1 MAIRITF
8 HGAAGDVTGSAYHI
22 QTAQASVLLDFGM
35 FQGIKQ
41 AEDRNR
47 VPRALNPRELDA
59 VLVTH
64 AHLDH
69 TGRLP
74 LLCKDG
80 FSGPIYCTPATAE
93 VSALIL
99 RDSAK
104 VQEQDVT
111 RANRKRERAGLGPVS
126 PLYGAADVE
135 DLVRLLREVPYNQPV
150 PVAPGMRAK
159 YVEAGHILGSASIQL
174 FIQDGGEEKRLVFSG
189 DIGPW
194 NAPILKDPE
203 GFHRAHA
210 VILESTY
217 GDRDHRPIDATIQ
230 EFESLVKAAVEH
242 RGKIL
247 IPTFAVGR
255 AQLLIYLLAT
265 MFREKT
271 VPPFPVYL
279 DSPMAIEAT
288 RIYMN
293 HLELFDE
300 EFHARLRRERPLAA
314 DLPTLRA
321 TPTAQDSM
329 KINDCEGPCMV
340 LAGAGMCNA
349 GRILHHLKQNLWRPE
364 TVVIIVGFQ
373 AEGSLGRL
381 LVEGEKRVKIF
392 GEQIAVKAKVHSLG
406 GFSAHAGRTDLLRW
420 FEPLA
425 ATRPRVILTHG
436 EARGRQALCQ
446 GIQETHGLDCTLPQ
460 YGETCEV

>member
-8 HGAAGDVTGSAYHI
+8 YGAAGDVTGSAYHI
-22 QTAQASVLLDFGM
+22 QTEQANVLLDFGM
-35 FQGIKQ
+35 FQGVKK

-47 VPRALNPRELDA
+47 VPRGLSPQKLDA

-74 LLCKDG
+74 LLSQNG
-80 FSGPIYCTPATAE
+80 YAGPIFCTPATAE
-93 VSALIL
+93 ITGLIL

-104 VQEQDVT
+104 VQSYDIART
-111 RANRKRERAGLGPVS
+111 NRKRERAGLKPVS
-126 PLYGAADVE
+126 PLYGAEDVE
-135 DLVRLLREVPYNQPV
+135 GLVRLLKEVPYNESV
-150 PVAPGMRAK
+150 AVAPGMQAK
-159 YVEAGHILGSASIQL
+159 FVEAGHILGSASIQL

-217 GDRDHRPIDATIQ
+217 GDRDHRPIDATIE
-230 EFESLVKAAVEH
+230 EFEALVKAAVE
-242 RGKIL
+242 RKGKIL

-255 AQLLIYLLAT
+255 AQLLIYLLAI
-265 MFREKT
+265 MFRKKT

-288 RIYMN
+288 RIYTH

-300 EFHARLRRERPLAA
+300 EFHALRRERPLAE
-314 DLPTLRA
+314 DLRTLKP

-373 AEGSLGRL
+373 AYGSLGRRL
-381 LVEGEKRVKIF
+381 LEGEKQVKIF
-392 GEQIAVKAKVHSLG
+392 GEKIAVKAKIHSLG

-425 ATRPRVILTHG
+425 GNRPRVILTHG
-436 EARGRQALCQ
+436 EDKGRTALCQ
-446 GIQETHGLDCTLPQ
+446 GIKEKHGLECTLPE
-460 YGETCEV
+460 YGETHEI

>member
-8 HGAAGDVTGSAYHI
+8 YGAAGDVTGSAYHI
-22 QTAQASVLLDFGM
+22 QTEQANVLLDFGM
-35 FQGIKQ
+35 FQGGKKME
-41 AEDRNR
+41 AKNR
-47 VPRALNPRELDA
+47 MPRGLKPRSLDA

-74 LLCKDG
+74 LLSKNG
-80 FSGPIYCTPATAE
+80 YAGPIFCTPATAE
-93 VSALIL
+93 VTGLIL

-104 VQEQDVT
+104 VQSYDIART
-111 RANRKRERAGLGPVS
+111 NRKRERAGLPPIS
-126 PLYGAADVE
+126 PMYGAEDVE
-135 DLVRLLREVPYNQPV
+135 RLVSLVREVPYNEPM
-150 PVAPGMRAK
+150 PVAQGMKAK
-159 YVEAGHILGSASIQL
+159 FVEAGHILGSASIQL
-174 FIQDGGEEKRLVFSG
+174 LIQDGGEEKRLVFSG

-194 NAPILKDPE
+194 NAPILRDPE

-210 VILESTY
+210 VIMESTY
-217 GDRDHRPIDATIQ
+217 GDRDHRPIDNTIE
-230 EFESLVKAAVEH
+230 EFESLVKAAAESK
-242 RGKIL
+242 GKIL

-255 AQLLIYLLAT
+255 AQLMIYLLAI

-271 VPPFPVYL
+271 VPSFPVFL

-288 RIYMN
+288 RIYMS
-293 HLELFDE
+293 HVELFDE
-300 EFHARLRRERPLAA
+300 EFHALRRERPLVE
-314 DLPTLRA
+314 DMRTLKA

-329 KINDCEGPCMV
+329 KINDVAGPCLV

-364 TVVIIVGFQ
+364 TVVMIVGYQ
-373 AEGSLGRL
+373 AHGSLGRL
-381 LVEGEKRVKIF
+381 LVEGRDQVKIF
-392 GEQIAVKAKVHSLG
+392 GERIAVKAKVHSMG

-425 ATRPRVILTHG
+425 ENRPRVILTHG
-436 EARGRQALCQ
+436 EDKGRTALCAA
-446 GIQETHGLDCTLPQ
+446 IQEKHGLDCELPE
-460 YGETCEV
+460 YGETYEI

>member
-8 HGAAGDVTGSAYHI
+8 YGAAGEVTGSAYHI
-22 QTAQASVLLDFGM
+22 QTDQANVLLDFGM
-35 FQGIKQ
+35 FQGVRK
-41 AEDRNR
+41 AEERNR
-47 VPRALNPRELDA
+47 VPQKLRPKKLDA

-74 LLCKDG
+74 LLSKNG
-80 FSGPIYCTPATAE
+80 FSGPIFCTPATVE
-93 VSALIL
+93 VTGLIL

-104 VQEQDVT
+104 VQAQDNART
-111 RANRKRERAGLGPVS
+111 NRKRERAGLKPIS
-126 PLYGAADVE
+126 PLYGAEEVE
-135 DLVRLLREVPYNQPV
+135 GLIRLFKEVPYNKPV
-150 PVAPGMRAK
+150 PVAPGIRAK
-159 YVEAGHILGSASIQL
+159 FVEAGHILGSASIQL
-174 FIQDGGEEKRLVFSG
+174 FVQDNGEEKRLVFSG

-203 GFHRAHA
+203 GFHHAHA
-210 VILESTY
+210 VVMESTY
-217 GDRDHRPIDATIQ
+217 GDRDHRPINDTID
-230 EFESLVKAAVEH
+230 EFEMLVKAAVE
-242 RGKIL
+242 RKGKIL

-255 AQLLIYLLAT
+255 AQLLIYLLAI
-265 MFREKT
+265 MFRQKI

-288 RIYMN
+288 RIYLH

-300 EFHARLRRERPLAA
+300 EFHALRRERPLAE
-314 DLPTLRA
+314 DLRTLKA

-329 KINDCEGPCMV
+329 RINDCEGPCMV

-349 GRILHHLKQNLWRPE
+349 GRILHHLKQNLWRE
-364 TVVIIVGFQ
+364 QTVVIIVGFQ
-373 AEGSLGRL
+373 AHGSLGRL
-381 LVEGEKRVKIF
+381 LLEGRKQVKIF
-392 GEQIAVKAKVHSLG
+392 GERIAVKAKVHSLG

-425 ATRPRVILTHG
+425 ANRPRVILTHG
-436 EARGRQALCQ
+436 EDQGRKALCQ
-446 GIQETHGLDCTLPQ
+446 GITEQHKLNCELPV
-460 YGETCEV
+460 YGETIEI

>member
-22 QTAQASVLLDFGM
+22 QTDQASVLLDFGM
-35 FQGIKQ
+35 FQGVKRT
-41 AEDRNR
+41 EERNR
-47 VPRALNPRELDA
+47 VPRGLIPRQLDA

-74 LLCKDG
+74 LLGQNG
-80 FSGPIYCTPATAE
+80 FAGPIYCTPATAE
-93 VSALIL
+93 ITALIL

-104 VQEQDVT
+104 VQEQDVA
-111 RANRKRERAGLGPVS
+111 RSNRKRERAALAPVA
-126 PLYGAADVE
+126 PLYGAGDVE
-135 DLVRLLREVPYNQPV
+135 SLIHLLREVPYHQPV
-150 PVAPGMRAK
+150 PVAPGIRAK

-174 FIQDGGEEKRLVFSG
+174 FIQENGEEKQLVFSG
-189 DIGPW
+189 DLGPW

-203 GFHRAHA
+203 GFHHAHA

-217 GDRDHRPIDATIQ
+217 GDRDHRPLNATIE
-230 EFESLVKAAVEH
+230 EFESLVKTTVKQK
-242 RGKIL
+242 GKIL

-255 AQLLIYLLAT
+255 AQMLIYLLAT
-265 MFREKT
+265 LFRQKI

-288 RIYMN
+288 RIHLN
-293 HLELFDE
+293 HLELFDD
-300 EFHARLRRERPLAA
+300 EFHALQRERPLAE
-314 DLPTLRA
+314 DLQTLQA
-321 TPTAQDSM
+321 TPTALDSM
-329 KINDCEGPCMV
+329 RINACEGPCMV

-349 GRILHHLKQNLWRPE
+349 GRILHHLKQNLWKPE
-364 TVVIIVGFQ
+364 TTVMIVGFQ

-381 LVEGEKRVKIF
+381 LVEGAKRVKIF
-392 GEQIAVKAKVHSLG
+392 GEQIAVKARVHSLG
-406 GFSAHAGRTDLLRW
+406 GFSAHAGRSDLLRW

-425 ATRPRVILTHG
+425 ASRPRVILTHG
-436 EARGRQALCQ
+436 ETKGRQALCQ
-446 GIQETHGLDCTLPQ
+446 AIGDKHGLECTLPAH
-460 YGETCEV
+460 GDTLEL

>member
-8 HGAAGDVTGSAYHI
+8 QGAAGDVTGSAYHI
-22 QTAQASVLLDFGM
+22 QTDEANVLLDFGM
-35 FQGIKQ
+35 FQGGKKME
-41 AEDRNR
+41 ARNR
-47 VPRALNPRELDA
+47 MPRGLKPRTLDA
-59 VLVTH
+59 VLITH

-69 TGRLP
+69 VGRLP
-74 LLCKDG
+74 LLVKHG
-80 FSGPIYCTPATAE
+80 YSGPIHATPASVE
-93 VSALIL
+93 VAGLIL

-104 VQEQDVT
+104 VQSYDIART
-111 RANRKRERAGLGPVS
+111 NRKRERAGLPPLA
-126 PLYGAADVE
+126 PLYGAEEVE
-135 DLVRLLREVPYNQPV
+135 RLIRLFKSVPYDEPV
-150 PVAPGMRAK
+150 PVAPGMKAK
-159 YVEAGHILGSASIQL
+159 FVEAGHILGSTSIQL

-217 GDRDHRPIDATIQ
+217 GDRDHRPIDATID
-230 EFESLVKAAVEH
+230 EFESLVKAAAEAK
-242 RGKIL
+242 GKIL

-255 AQLLIYLLAT
+255 AQLLIYLLAI
-265 MFREKT
+265 MFREKQ
-271 VPPFPVYL
+271 VSGFPVFL

-288 RIYMN
+288 QIYMK

-300 EFHARLRRERPLAA
+300 EFHALRRERPLVE
-314 DLPTLRA
+314 DLESLKP

-329 KINDCEGPCMV
+329 SINDVPGPCVV

-364 TVVIIVGFQ
+364 TVVLIVGYQ
-373 AEGSLGRL
+373 AHGSLGRM
-381 LVEGEKRVKIF
+381 LVEGVDRVKIF
-392 GEQIAVKAKVHSLG
+392 GERIAVKAKVHALG
-406 GFSAHAGRTDLLRW
+406 GFSAHAGQTDLLRW

-425 ATRPRVILTHG
+425 ENRPRVILTHG
-436 EARGRQALCQ
+436 EDKGRNGLCAA
-446 GIQETHGLDCTLPQ
+446 IKSKHGLDCDLPG
-460 YGETCEV
+460 YGETIEI

>member
-8 HGAAGDVTGSAYHI
+8 YGAAGDVTGSAYHI
-22 QTAQASVLLDFGM
+22 QTDEANVLLDFGM
-35 FQGIKQ
+35 FQGVKS

-47 VPRALNPRELDA
+47 VPRGLRPKQLDA

-74 LLCKDG
+74 LLSTNG
-80 FSGPIYCTPATAE
+80 FSGPIYCTTATAE
-93 VSALIL
+93 VTGLIL

-104 VQEQDVT
+104 VQAQDMERT
-111 RANRKRERAGLGPVS
+111 NRKRERAGRAPVS
-126 PLYGAADVE
+126 PLYGADDVE
-135 DLVRLLREVPYNQPV
+135 RLVSLFQEVPYDKPV
-150 PVAPGMRAK
+150 PVAPGMKAK
-159 YVEAGHILGSASIQL
+159 FVEAGHILGSASIQL
-174 FIQDGGEEKRLVFSG
+174 LVQDGGEEKRLVFSG
-189 DIGPW
+189 DIGQW

-203 GFHRAHA
+203 GFHRAQA
-210 VILESTY
+210 VVLESTY
-217 GDRDHRPIDATIQ
+217 GDRDHRPMEETIH
-230 EFESLVKAAVEH
+230 EFESLVQRAVEH
-242 RGKIL
+242 KGKIL

-255 AQLLIYLLAT
+255 AQLLIYLLAIL
-265 MFREKT
+265 FRQKK

-288 RIYMN
+288 RIYLH
-293 HLELFDE
+293 HLELFDD
-300 EFHARLRRERPLAA
+300 EFHALRRERPLAE
-314 DLPTLRA
+314 DLRTLKP
-321 TPTAQDSM
+321 TPTAEDS
-329 KINDCEGPCMV
+329 KKTNECEGPCMV

-373 AEGSLGRL
+373 AHGSLGRL

-392 GEQIAVKAKVHSLG
+392 GEQIAVKARVHSLG
-406 GFSAHAGRTDLLRW
+406 GFSAHAGRSDLLRW

-425 ATRPRVILTHG
+425 GNRPQVILTHG
-436 EARGRQALCQ
+436 EDKGRTALCQ
-446 GIQETHGLDCTLPQ
+446 AIQERHGLDCTLPQ
-460 YGETCEV
+460 FGETTEV

>member
-8 HGAAGDVTGSAYHI
+8 YGAAGDVTGSAYHI
-22 QTAQASVLLDFGM
+22 QTEQASVLLDFGM
-35 FQGIKQ
+35 FQGGKKME
-41 AEDRNR
+41 ARNR
-47 VPRALNPRELDA
+47 VPRGLKPRSLDA

-74 LLCKDG
+74 LLSKAG
-80 FSGPIYCTPATAE
+80 YSGPVYCTPATAE
-93 VSALIL
+93 VTGLIL

-104 VQEQDVT
+104 VQSYDIART
-111 RANRKRERAGLGPVS
+111 NRKRERAGQPPLS
-126 PLYGAADVE
+126 PLYGAGEVE
-135 DLVRLLREVPYNQPV
+135 QLIGLIRDVPYNQPV
-150 PVAPGMRAK
+150 PVAPGMKAK
-159 YVEAGHILGSASIQL
+159 FVEAGHILGSASIQL

-194 NAPILKDPE
+194 NAPILRDPE

-210 VILESTY
+210 VIMESTY
-217 GDRDHRPIDATIQ
+217 GDRDHRVIDDTID
-230 EFESLVKAAVEH
+230 EFESLVTTAAESK
-242 RGKIL
+242 GKIL

-255 AQLLIYLLAT
+255 AQLLIYLMAI
-265 MFREKT
+265 MFREKK
-271 VPPFPVYL
+271 VPPFPVFL

-288 RIYMN
+288 RIYMK
-293 HLELFDE
+293 HVELFDE
-300 EFHARLRRERPLAA
+300 EFHALRRERPLVE
-314 DLPTLRA
+314 DLRTLKA

-329 KINDCEGPCMV
+329 KINDAPGPCVV

-364 TVVIIVGFQ
+364 TVVMIVGYQ
-373 AEGSLGRL
+373 AHGSLGRL
-381 LVEGEKRVKIF
+381 LVEGRDHVKIF
-392 GEQIAVKAKVHSLG
+392 GERIAVKAKVHSLG

-425 ATRPRVILTHG
+425 EGRPRVILTHG
-436 EARGRQALCQ
+436 EDKGRQALCET
-446 GIQETHGLDCTLPQ
+446 IQSEHGLNCDLPE
-460 YGETCEV
+460 YGETYEL

>member
-22 QTAQASVLLDFGM
+22 QTEQASVLLDFGM
-35 FQGIKQ
+35 FQGVKM
-41 AEDRNR
+41 AEERNR
-47 VPRALNPRELDA
+47 VPRGLSPQKLDA

-74 LLCKDG
+74 LLSKNG
-80 FSGPIYCTPATAE
+80 YAGPIFCTPATAE
-93 VSALIL
+93 ITGLIL

-104 VQEQDVT
+104 VQSHDIART
-111 RANRKRERAGLGPVS
+111 NRKRERAGLKPVS
-126 PLYGAADVE
+126 PLYGAEDVE
-135 DLVRLLREVPYNQPV
+135 GLVGLLREVPYNQPV
-150 PVAPGMRAK
+150 PVAPGMKAK
-159 YVEAGHILGSASIQL
+159 FVEAGHILGSASIQL

-217 GDRDHRPIDATIQ
+217 GDRDHRPIDATVE
-230 EFESLVKAAVEH
+230 EFEELVKAAVEQK
-242 RGKIL
+242 GKIL

-255 AQLLIYLLAT
+255 AQLLIYLLAI
-265 MFREKT
+265 MFRKRI

-288 RIYMN
+288 RIYTH

-300 EFHARLRRERPLAA
+300 EFHALRRERPLAE
-314 DLPTLRA
+314 DLRTLQP

-373 AEGSLGRL
+373 AYDSLGRRL
-381 LVEGEKRVKIF
+381 LEGEQQVKIF
-392 GEQIAVKAKVHSLG
+392 GEQIAVKAKIHSLG

-425 ATRPRVILTHG
+425 DNRPRKD
-436 EARGRQALCQ
+436 A
-446 GIQETHGLDCTLPQ
+446 HGLDCELPQ
-460 YGETCEV
+460 YGETCEL

>member
-1 MAIRITF
+1 MSIQITF

-22 QTAQASVLLDFGM
+22 QTDQASVLLDFGM
-35 FQGIKQ
+35 FQGVRQ
-41 AEDRNR
+41 AEERNR
-47 VPRALNPRELDA
+47 VPRGLSPRQLDA

-74 LLCKDG
+74 LLSRNG
-80 FSGPIYCTPATAE
+80 YTGPIYCTPATAE
-93 VSALIL
+93 VTALIL

-104 VQEQDVT
+104 VQEQDIART
-111 RANRKRERAGLGPVS
+111 NRKRERAGQEPLS
-126 PLYGAADVE
+126 PLYGAEDVE
-135 DLVRLLREVPYNQPV
+135 TLIHLLREVPYNQPV
-150 PVAPGMRAK
+150 PVAPGLKAK
-159 YVEAGHILGSASIQL
+159 FVEAGHILGSASIQL
-174 FIQDGGEEKRLVFSG
+174 FVQDNGEEKRLVFSG
-189 DIGPW
+189 DLGPW

-203 GFHRAHA
+203 GFHHAHA
-210 VILESTY
+210 VVLESTY
-217 GDRDHRPIDATIQ
+217 GDRDHRPIGATIE
-230 EFESLVKAAVEH
+230 EFESLVKAAVEQ

-265 MFREKT
+265 LFRERT

-293 HLELFDE
+293 HRELFDE
-300 EFHARLRRERPLAA
+300 EFEAMRRQRPLAE
-314 DLPTLRA
+314 DLQTLKA

-349 GRILHHLKQNLWRPE
+349 GRILHHLKQNLWKPE

-392 GEQIAVKAKVHSLG
+392 GEQVAVKARVHSLG

-436 EARGRQALCQ
+436 ETKGRQALCQ
-446 GIQETHGLDCTLPQ
+446 GIREKHGLDCTLPE
-460 YGETCEV
+460 YGEMVQM

>member
-1 MAIRITF
+1 MAVKITF
-8 HGAAGDVTGSAYHI
+8 HGAAGEVTGSAYHI
-22 QTAQASVLLDFGM
+22 QTEQANLLLDFGM
-35 FQGIKQ
+35 FQGVAK
-41 AEDRNR
+41 AEERNR
-47 VPRALNPRELDA
+47 IPRGLNPRKLDA

-74 LLCKDG
+74 LLSVNG
-80 FSGPIYCTPATAE
+80 YAGPIYCTPATAE
-93 VSALIL
+93 VTGLIL

-104 VQEQDVT
+104 VQAQDIA
-111 RANRKRERAGLGPVS
+111 RINRKRERAGRDPVS
-126 PLYGAADVE
+126 PLYSSEQVE
-135 DLVRLLREVPYNQPV
+135 GLIRLLKNVPYNEAV
-150 PVAPGMRAK
+150 PVAPGVRAK
-159 YVEAGHILGSASIQL
+159 FVEAGHILGSASIQL
-174 FIQDGGEEKRLVFSG
+174 FIQDGGTEKRVVFSG

-194 NAPILKDPE
+194 NAPILRDPE
-203 GFHRAHA
+203 GFHRADA
-210 VILESTY
+210 VVLESTY
-217 GDRDHRPIDATIQ
+217 GDRDHRPIDQTIE
-230 EFESLVKAAVEH
+230 EFETLVASAVE
-242 RGKIL
+242 RKGKIL

-255 AQLLIYLLAT
+255 AQLLIYLLAIL
-265 MFREKT
+265 FRQK
-271 VPPFPVYL
+271 VAPPFPVYL

-288 RIYMN
+288 RIYMH

-300 EFHARLRRERPLAA
+300 EFHALRRERPLAE
-314 DLPTLRA
+314 DLRTLQA

-373 AEGSLGRL
+373 AHGSLGRL
-381 LVEGEKRVKIF
+381 LLEGRKQVKIF
-392 GEQIAVKAKVHSLG
+392 GEQIAVKARVHSLG

-425 ATRPRVILTHG
+425 GNRPRVILTHG
-436 EARGRQALCQ
+436 EDAGRRALCQ
-446 GIQETHGLDCTLPQ
+446 GIREAHGSECDLPQ
-460 YGETCEV
+460 YGDSIEI